1 MTDNIML
8 KAALAYRNKF
18 NLNIIPSR
26 EKRACVKWT
35 EYQTRFVTEDEIN
48 QWWGKDFLG
57 AGISLVCGEL
67 SNVTVLDFDLHETD
81 KFYNE
86 FLAINNGDL
95 SPISKTPRGG
105 LHCFYQ
111 YMPGINNIQLKGLDI
126 KTEGGLICL
135 PPTKNEYGGYEWVTN
150 IKNTEIGKMPDA
162 IFKYINSININN
174 NFLKDNA
181 RARSNDRAN
190 DGNTGSQTVTSGNIS
205 FNKGGRDSSLFHVA
219 NCLVKGGMPY
229 PNVRDCLFFLGS
241 HCSPP
246 FSESEIEKKVESAVK
261 RFESGVT
268 NVAEEVRDFI
278 EVTTGNFRVTE
289 VQQAVTGGNKS
300 HNKAILMALSRLVK
314 QNIIERIQNQS
325 GTYRKIESQFDATL
339 ISDVEQGQGIKFRL
353 PFGFEQYVD
362 IFEKDLICFAGT
374 PNVGKSAIMMEILR
388 LNMRDYKCHYFSSEM
403 GKKNF
408 KNRISKHKET
418 SNWPAYI
425 VDDFPNFVD
434 VIQPD
439 DVNFID
445 YVETKE
451 PYDITDILRNIQ
463 RKLRK
468 GIAVVALQKNK
479 DQPYAIGGL
488 QTTAKASIFM
498 TIDPEYPYAE
508 LRAVKAKNYKD
519 INPNGFIMKFKIV
532 DGINLR
538 PAGIWEPEC

>member
-1 MTDNIML
+1 ML

-162 IFKYINSININN
+162 VFKYINSINIINYS
-174 NFLKDNA
+174 LG
-181 RARSNDRAN
+181 ARSNNDAN
-190 DGNTGSQTVTSGNIS
+190 KGNTGSQEVTHGNIS
-205 FNKGGRDSSLFHVA
+205 FDKGSRDSSIFHVA

-229 PNVRDCLFFLGS
+229 PNIRDCLLFLGS

-246 FSESEIEKKVESAVK
+246 FKKNEIEIKLESAIK
-261 RFESGVT
+261 RAETSDLS
-268 NVAEEVRDFI
+268 VAEEVREFI

-289 VQQAVTGGNKS
+289 VTQAVTSGNRS
-300 HNKAILMALSRLVK
+300 RNKAILMALSRSVK
-314 QNIIERIQNQS
+314 QNIIERVQNQP
-325 GTYRKIESQFDATL
+325 GTYRKIESQFDSTL
-339 ISDVEQGQGIKFRL
+339 ISDVEQGKGIKFRL

-374 PNVGKSAIMMEILR
+374 PNVGKSAVMMETLR

-408 KNRISKHKET
+408 KNRISKHQET

-439 DVNFID
+439 DINFID

-451 PYDITDILRNIQ
+451 PYDIPNILRDIQ

-468 GIAVVALQKNK
+468 GVAVVALQKNK
-479 DQPYAIGGL
+479 GQPFAVGGL
-488 QTTAKASIFM
+488 QTTAKASVFII
-498 TIDPEYPYAE
+498 IDPEFPYAE
-508 LRAVKAKNYKD
+508 MRVIKAKNYKM
-519 INPNGFIMKFKIV
+519 INPHGFMMKFKIV